1 MIERKKLVKND
12 LKEIFTEKWVHG
24 PFLASVSCEF
34 FKYRL
39 WEGILMN
46 ENENNNGISGMTR
59 HKEDKRR

>member
-1 MIERKKLVKND
+1 MIEINKLVKND
-12 LKEIFTEKWVHG
+12 LKEMQEISISFTEKWIHS

-46 ENENNNGISGMTR
+46 GNENNDGISGN
-59 HKEDKRR
+59 D